1 MHHINNSAKLV
12 GWSVVR
18 PASWRGS
25 EHNDVKIIIKYR
37 DIDPRVI
44 IKALL
49 AVDLLLSWTE
59 NRNKRT
65 HAIRSRACA
74 GNATID
80 QSETPAALPQNQ
92 PGIALFLPNKWVPI
106 CLLRLNS
113 MRIFPLS
120 NRHSFKELLF
130 AQCAGVGSTPQWIK
144 KS

>member
-49 AVDLLLSWTE
+49 VDLLLLSTE

-80 QSETPAALPQNQ
+80 LSETPAALPQNQ
-92 PGIALFLPNKWVPI
+92 SGIALFLQNK
-106 CLLRLNS
+106 
-113 MRIFPLS
+113 
-120 NRHSFKELLF
+120 
-130 AQCAGVGSTPQWIK
+130 
-144 KS
+144 